1 MNNNIKDSLN
11 KIVSMKFS
19 EDDFGQSKMKADYKK
34 QLSNILQLD
43 NFNNIHHGGREFFVA
58 SSEIMYIAD
67 KNGEEIN
74 FISGR
79 IVSSKKSKSKKKD
92 DEEKYSLKLD
102 PIFPSFSKLVID
114 YLLGRYVF
122 YNEKLYDVNSKQ
134 AKIIDNMALVNLYG
148 FKHST
153 EFLLDILKGIDK
165 HCHVDS
171 VRKLEPHQIAGNDFI
186 IDLKTHTVTR
196 KIINNE
202 VSYFKHY
209 PVDFENAKASKTTA
223 SEFLNYVIDD
233 PESLHNAQ
241 LQAYYIAQVASG
253 LRSKTNFFV
262 TKSGVR
268 TGKGLRHIALS
279 GLFNKIDVELDNL
292 TSRGFDALN
301 AWALFSG
308 GEMALATE
316 QGDII
321 GDKLERVLKIIAT
334 ERTHVAR
341 NVGGNQGLV
350 YLTSV
355 LCIDTNRI
363 VSLSEEMNGRKILIQ
378 YRDRPRDETDQEREE
393 AFEKYWRAFTECDK
407 SPKIEGCIGF
417 LLTSLEYFNQQGNKF
432 IWKDVEVY
440 NGNEALDDFQIE
452 LINRLLENDF
462 VPKDYFLEQAFLKCY
477 GKNNNKC
484 GEAIKIIGVESYRKR
499 IDGKLVGGYRIT
511 NRRRFDSFAPKINT
525 ELSIDFSIFEEEFTS
540 SRPVHQ

>member
-1 MNNNIKDSLN
+1 MNDNIKDSLN
-11 KIVSMKFS
+11 KIVSMKWS

-43 NFNNIHHGGREFFVA
+43 NFNNIHHEGREFYVA

-74 FISGR
+74 FISGK
-79 IVSSKKSKSKKKD
+79 IISKKSKKKD
-92 DEEKYSLKLD
+92 DEEKYSLKFD
-102 PIFPSFSKLVID
+102 PIFPPFSKLVID

-134 AKIIDNMALVNLYG
+134 AKIIDNMTLVSLYG

-165 HCHVDS
+165 HCHVES
-171 VRKLEPHQIAGNDFI
+171 VRKLEPYQIAGNDFI

-196 KIINNE
+196 KVINNE
-202 VSYFKHY
+202 VSYFKYY
-209 PVDFENAKASKTTA
+209 PVDFETARASKTMA

-321 GDKLERVLKIIAT
+321 GEKLERVLKIIAT

-378 YRDRPRDETDQEREE
+378 YKDRPSDETDQEREE
-393 AFEKYWRAFTECDK
+393 AFEKYWQAFTECDK

-432 IWKDVEVY
+432 VWKDVEVY

-462 VPKDYFLEQAFLKCY
+462 VPKDYLLEQAFLKCY

-511 NRRRFDSFAPKINT
+511 NKRRFDSFAPKINT
-525 ELSIDFSIFEEEFTS
+525 ELSIDFSIFEEEFTGS
-540 SRPVHQ
+540 QPVHQ

>member
-1 MNNNIKDSLN
+1 MNDSIKDSLN
-11 KIVSMKFS
+11 KIVSMKWTD
-19 EDDFGQSKMKADYKK
+19 DDFGQSKMKADYKK
-34 QLSNILQLD
+34 QLSNIKQLD
-43 NFNNIHHGGREFFVA
+43 NFNYINHEEHKFFVPDR
-58 SSEIMYIAD
+58 EVMYIAD

-79 IVSSKKSKSKKKD
+79 IIPKKSKKKD
-92 DEEKYSLKLD
+92 DDEKYSLKLD
-102 PIFPSFSKLVID
+102 SIFPPFSKLVID

-122 YNEKLYDVNSKQ
+122 YNDKLYDVNSKQ
-134 AKIIDNMALVNLYG
+134 AKIIDNMTLVSLYG

-153 EFLLDILKGIDK
+153 DYLLDILKGIDK
-165 HCHVDS
+165 HCHVEP
-171 VRKLEPHQIAGNDFI
+171 VRILKPYQIAGNDFI
-186 IDLKTHTVTR
+186 IDLETHTVTR
-196 KIINNE
+196 KVINNE

-209 PVDFENAKASKTTA
+209 PVNFDTAIASKTTA
-223 SEFLNYVIDD
+223 NGFLHYVIDD

-378 YRDRPRDETDQEREE
+378 YKDRPSGETDQEREE
-393 AFEKYWRAFTECDK
+393 AFEKYWQAFTECDK

-417 LLTSLEYFNQQGNKF
+417 LLTSLDYFNQQGNKF

-440 NGNEALDDFQIE
+440 NGNESLDDFQIE
-452 LINRLLENDF
+452 LINLLLANNF
-462 VPKDYFLEQAFLKCY
+462 VPKGNYLEQLFLKCY

-511 NRRRFDSFAPKINT
+511 NRRRFNSFVPK
-525 ELSIDFSIFEEEFTS
+525 SAEEFTS
-540 SRPVHQ
+540 SPPVHQ

>member
-1 MNNNIKDSLN
+1 MNDNIKDSLN
-11 KIVSMKFS
+11 KIVSMKWS

-43 NFNNIHHGGREFFVA
+43 NFNNIHHEGREFYVA

-74 FISGR
+74 FISGK
-79 IVSSKKSKSKKKD
+79 IISKKSKRKD
-92 DEEKYSLKLD
+92 DEEKYSLKFD
-102 PIFPSFSKLVID
+102 PIFPPFSKLVID

-134 AKIIDNMALVNLYG
+134 AKIIDNMTLVSLYG

-165 HCHVDS
+165 HCHVES
-171 VRKLEPHQIAGNDFI
+171 VRKLEPYQIAGNDFI

-196 KIINNE
+196 KVINNE
-202 VSYFKHY
+202 VSYFKYY
-209 PVDFENAKASKTTA
+209 PVDFETARASKTMA

-321 GDKLERVLKIIAT
+321 GEKLERVLKIIAT

-378 YRDRPRDETDQEREE
+378 YKDRPSDETDQEREE
-393 AFEKYWRAFTECDK
+393 AFEKYWQAFTECDK

-432 IWKDVEVY
+432 VWKDVEVY

-462 VPKDYFLEQAFLKCY
+462 VPKDYLLEQAFLKCY

-511 NRRRFDSFAPKINT
+511 NKRRFDSFAPKINT
-525 ELSIDFSIFEEEFTS
+525 ELSIDFSIFEEEFTGS
-540 SRPVHQ
+540 QPVHQ

>member
-1 MNNNIKDSLN
+1 MNDNFKDSLN
-11 KIVSMKFS
+11 KIVSMKWS

-43 NFNNIHHGGREFFVA
+43 NFNNIHHEGREFYVA

-74 FISGR
+74 FISGK
-79 IVSSKKSKSKKKD
+79 IISKKSKKKD
-92 DEEKYSLKLD
+92 DEEKYSLKFD
-102 PIFPSFSKLVID
+102 PIFPPFSKLVID

-134 AKIIDNMALVNLYG
+134 AKIIDNMTLVSLYG

-165 HCHVDS
+165 HCHVES
-171 VRKLEPHQIAGNDFI
+171 VRKLEPYQIAGNDFI

-196 KIINNE
+196 KVINNE
-202 VSYFKHY
+202 VSYFKYY
-209 PVDFENAKASKTTA
+209 PVDFETARASKTTA

-292 TSRGFDALN
+292 TSKGFDALN

-321 GDKLERVLKIIAT
+321 GEKLERVLKIIAT

-378 YRDRPRDETDQEREE
+378 YKDRPSDETDQEREE
-393 AFEKYWRAFTECDK
+393 AFEKYWQAFTECDK

-432 IWKDVEVY
+432 VWKDVEVY

-462 VPKDYFLEQAFLKCY
+462 VPKDYLLEQAFLKCY

-511 NRRRFDSFAPKINT
+511 NKRRFDSFAPKINT
-525 ELSIDFSIFEEEFTS
+525 ELSIDFSIFEEEFTGS
-540 SRPVHQ
+540 QPVHQ

>member
-1 MNNNIKDSLN
+1 M
-11 KIVSMKFS
+11 
-19 EDDFGQSKMKADYKK
+19 
-34 QLSNILQLD
+34 
-43 NFNNIHHGGREFFVA
+43 
-58 SSEIMYIAD
+58 
-67 KNGEEIN
+67 
-74 FISGR
+74 
-79 IVSSKKSKSKKKD
+79 
-92 DEEKYSLKLD
+92 
-102 PIFPSFSKLVID
+102 
-114 YLLGRYVF
+114 
-122 YNEKLYDVNSKQ
+122 
-134 AKIIDNMALVNLYG
+134 
-148 FKHST
+148 
-153 EFLLDILKGIDK
+153 
-165 HCHVDS
+165 
-171 VRKLEPHQIAGNDFI
+171 
-186 IDLKTHTVTR
+186 
-196 KIINNE
+196 
-202 VSYFKHY
+202 
-209 PVDFENAKASKTTA
+209 
-223 SEFLNYVIDD
+223 NYVIDD

-308 GEMALATE
+308 GEIALATE

-321 GDKLERVLKIIAT
+321 GEKLERVLKIIAT

-378 YRDRPRDETDQEREE
+378 YKDRPSGETDQEREE
-393 AFEKYWRAFTECDK
+393 VFEKYWQAFTECDK

-417 LLTSLEYFNQQGNKF
+417 LLTSLDYFNQQGNKF

-440 NGNEALDDFQIE
+440 NGNESLDDFQIE
-452 LINRLLENDF
+452 LIN
-462 VPKDYFLEQAFLKCY
+462 Q
-477 GKNNNKC
+477 
-484 GEAIKIIGVESYRKR
+484 
-499 IDGKLVGGYRIT
+499 
-511 NRRRFDSFAPKINT
+511 
-525 ELSIDFSIFEEEFTS
+525 
-540 SRPVHQ
+540 

>member
-1 MNNNIKDSLN
+1 MNDSIKDSLN
-11 KIVSMKFS
+11 KIVSMKWS

-43 NFNNIHHGGREFFVA
+43 NFNNIHHEGHEFVVA

-74 FISGR
+74 FISGK
-79 IVSSKKSKSKKKD
+79 IISKKSKKKD
-92 DEEKYSLKLD
+92 DEEKYSLKFD
-102 PIFPSFSKLVID
+102 PIFPPFSKLVID

-122 YNEKLYDVNSKQ
+122 YNEKLYDVNGKQ
-134 AKIIDNMALVNLYG
+134 AKIIDNMTLVSLYG

-165 HCHVDS
+165 HCHVES
-171 VRKLEPHQIAGNDFI
+171 VRKLEPYQIAGNDFI

-196 KIINNE
+196 KVINNE

-209 PVDFENAKASKTTA
+209 PVDFETARASKTTA

-292 TSRGFDALN
+292 TSKGFDALN

-321 GDKLERVLKIIAT
+321 GEKLERVLKIIAT

-378 YRDRPRDETDQEREE
+378 YKDRPSDETDQEREE
-393 AFEKYWRAFTECDK
+393 AFEKYWQAFTECDK

-432 IWKDVEVY
+432 VWKDVEVY

-462 VPKDYFLEQAFLKCY
+462 VPKDYLLEQAFLKCY

-511 NRRRFDSFAPKINT
+511 NKRRFDSFAPKINT
-525 ELSIDFSIFEEEFTS
+525 ELSIDFSIFEEEFTGS
-540 SRPVHQ
+540 QPVHQ

>member
-1 MNNNIKDSLN
+1 MNDNFKDSLN
-11 KIVSMKFS
+11 KIVSMKWS

-43 NFNNIHHGGREFFVA
+43 NFNNIHHEGREFYVA

-74 FISGR
+74 FISGK
-79 IVSSKKSKSKKKD
+79 IISKKSKKKD
-92 DEEKYSLKLD
+92 DEEKYSLKFD
-102 PIFPSFSKLVID
+102 PIFPPFSKLVID

-134 AKIIDNMALVNLYG
+134 AKIIDNMTLVSLYG

-165 HCHVDS
+165 HCHVES
-171 VRKLEPHQIAGNDFI
+171 VRKLEPYQIAGNDFI

-196 KIINNE
+196 KVINNE
-202 VSYFKHY
+202 VSYFKYY
-209 PVDFENAKASKTTA
+209 PVDFETARASKTTA

-321 GDKLERVLKIIAT
+321 GEKLERVLKIIAT

-378 YRDRPRDETDQEREE
+378 YKDRPSGETDQEREE
-393 AFEKYWRAFTECDK
+393 VFEKYWQAFTECDK

-417 LLTSLEYFNQQGNKF
+417 LLTSLDYFNQQGNKF

-440 NGNEALDDFQIE
+440 NGNESLDDFQIE

-462 VPKDYFLEQAFLKCY
+462 VPKDYLLEQAFLKCY

-511 NRRRFDSFAPKINT
+511 NKRRFDSFAPKINT
-525 ELSIDFSIFEEEFTS
+525 ELSIDFSIFEEEFTGS
-540 SRPVHQ
+540 QPVHQ

>member
-1 MNNNIKDSLN
+1 MNDNIKDSLN
-11 KIVSMKFS
+11 KIVSMKWS

-43 NFNNIHHGGREFFVA
+43 NFNNIHHEGREFYVA

-74 FISGR
+74 FISGK
-79 IVSSKKSKSKKKD
+79 IISKKSKKKD
-92 DEEKYSLKLD
+92 DEEKYSLKFD
-102 PIFPSFSKLVID
+102 PIFPPFSKLVID

-134 AKIIDNMALVNLYG
+134 AKIIDNMTLVSLYG

-165 HCHVDS
+165 HCHVES
-171 VRKLEPHQIAGNDFI
+171 VRKLEPYQIAGNDFI

-196 KIINNE
+196 KVINNE

-209 PVDFENAKASKTTA
+209 PVDFKTARASKTTA

-321 GDKLERVLKIIAT
+321 GEKLERVLKIIAT

-378 YRDRPRDETDQEREE
+378 YRDRPSDETDQEREE
-393 AFEKYWRAFTECDK
+393 AFEKYWQAFTECDK

-417 LLTSLEYFNQQGNKF
+417 LLTSLDYFNQQGNKF

-511 NRRRFDSFAPKINT
+511 NKRRFDSFAPKINT

-540 SRPVHQ
+540 SQPVHQ

>member
-1 MNNNIKDSLN
+1 MNDSIKDSLN
-11 KIVSMKFS
+11 KIVSMKWS

-43 NFNNIHHGGREFFVA
+43 NFNNIHHEGHEFYVA

-74 FISGR
+74 FISGK
-79 IVSSKKSKSKKKD
+79 IISKKSKKKD
-92 DEEKYSLKLD
+92 DEEKYSLKFD
-102 PIFPSFSKLVID
+102 PIFPPFSKLVID

-134 AKIIDNMALVNLYG
+134 AKIIDNMTLVSLYG

-165 HCHVDS
+165 HCHVES
-171 VRKLEPHQIAGNDFI
+171 VRKLEPYQIAGNDFI

-196 KIINNE
+196 KVINNE

-209 PVDFENAKASKTTA
+209 TVDFETARASKTTA

-378 YRDRPRDETDQEREE
+378 YRDRPNDETDQEREE
-393 AFEKYWRAFTECDK
+393 AFKKYWQAFTECDK

-484 GEAIKIIGVESYRKR
+484 GKAIKIIGVESYRKR

-525 ELSIDFSIFEEEFTS
+525 ELSIDFSIFGEEFTS
-540 SRPVHQ
+540 SQPVH

>member
-1 MNNNIKDSLN
+1 MKDSIKDSLK
-11 KIVSMKFS
+11 KIVSMKWS

-43 NFNNIHHGGREFFVA
+43 SFNNIHHEGRKFFVA

-74 FISGR
+74 FVSGR
-79 IVSSKKSKSKKKD
+79 IVSKKPKKKD

-102 PIFPSFSKLVID
+102 PVFPPFSKLVID

-134 AKIIDNMALVNLYG
+134 AKIIDNITLVSLYG

-165 HCHVDS
+165 HCHVEP

-196 KIINNE
+196 KVLNNE
-202 VSYFKHY
+202 TAYFKFY
-209 PVDFENAKASKTTA
+209 PVDYEKAKASKTIA
-223 SEFLNYVIDD
+223 NKFLNYVIDD
-233 PESLHNAQ
+233 PDSLHNAQ

-262 TKSGVR
+262 SKSGVR

-292 TSRGFDALN
+292 VSRGFDALN

-316 QGDII
+316 QGDIV
-321 GDKLERVLKIIAT
+321 GDKVERVLKIIAT
-334 ERTHVAR
+334 EKSHVAR
-341 NVGGNQGLV
+341 NVGGNQGMV

-355 LCIDTNRI
+355 LCIDTNRN
-363 VSLSEEMNGRKILIQ
+363 VSLSDEMNGRKILIQ
-378 YRDRPRDETDQEREE
+378 YKDRPEGESDMEREQ
-393 AFEKYWRAFTECDK
+393 AFEEYWQAFTKQDK
-407 SPKIEGCIGF
+407 EPSIEGCIGF
-417 LLTSLEYFNQQGNKF
+417 LMASLDYFNQQGNKF

-440 NGNEALDDFQIE
+440 NGDEALDDFQVF
-452 LINRLLENDF
+452 LIDDLEKHEF
-462 VPKDYFLEQAFLKCY
+462 VPKDCYYRELALKLY
-477 GKNNNKC
+477 GKNTHLLSK
-484 GEAIKIIGVESYRKR
+484 ALQTIGVSSKRIR
-499 IDGKLVGGYRIT
+499 IDGNLKTVYYVSNPKRFKAFGVKYEKPTEPVEQDLRVLEMLDTFVKLG
-511 NRRRFDSFAPKINT
+511 
-525 ELSIDFSIFEEEFTS
+525 
-540 SRPVHQ
+540 

>member
-1 MNNNIKDSLN
+1 MNDNFKDSLN
-11 KIVSMKFS
+11 KIVSMKWS
-19 EDDFGQSKMKADYKK
+19 EDDFGQSRMKADYKK

-43 NFNNIHHGGREFFVA
+43 NFNNIHHEGREFYVA

-74 FISGR
+74 FISGK
-79 IVSSKKSKSKKKD
+79 IISKKSKKKD
-92 DEEKYSLKLD
+92 DEEKYSLKFD
-102 PIFPSFSKLVID
+102 PIFPPFSKLVID

-134 AKIIDNMALVNLYG
+134 AKIIDNMTLVSLYG

-165 HCHVDS
+165 HCHVES
-171 VRKLEPHQIAGNDFI
+171 VRKLEPYQIAGNDFI

-196 KIINNE
+196 KVINNE
-202 VSYFKHY
+202 VSYFKYY
-209 PVDFENAKASKTTA
+209 PVDFETARASKTTA

-321 GDKLERVLKIIAT
+321 GEKLERVLKIIAT

-378 YRDRPRDETDQEREE
+378 YKDRPSGETDQEREE
-393 AFEKYWRAFTECDK
+393 VFEKYWQAFTECDK

-417 LLTSLEYFNQQGNKF
+417 LLTSLDYFNQQGNKF

-440 NGNEALDDFQIE
+440 NGNESLDDFQIE

-462 VPKDYFLEQAFLKCY
+462 VPKDYLLEQAFLKCY

-511 NRRRFDSFAPKINT
+511 NKRRFDSFAPKINT
-525 ELSIDFSIFEEEFTS
+525 ELSIDFSIFEEEFTGS
-540 SRPVHQ
+540 QPVHQ

>member
-1 MNNNIKDSLN
+1 MNDSIKDSLN
-11 KIVSMKFS
+11 KIVSMKWS

-43 NFNNIHHGGREFFVA
+43 NFNNIHHEGREFVVA

-74 FISGR
+74 FISGK
-79 IVSSKKSKSKKKD
+79 IISKKSKKKD
-92 DEEKYSLKLD
+92 DEEKYSLKFD
-102 PIFPSFSKLVID
+102 PIFPPFSKLVID

-134 AKIIDNMALVNLYG
+134 AKIIDNMTLVSLYG

-165 HCHVDS
+165 HCHVES
-171 VRKLEPHQIAGNDFI
+171 VRKLEPYQIAGNDFI

-196 KIINNE
+196 KVINNE

-209 PVDFENAKASKTTA
+209 PVDFETARASKTTA

-308 GEMALATE
+308 GEIALATE

-321 GDKLERVLKIIAT
+321 GEKLERVLKIIAT

-378 YRDRPRDETDQEREE
+378 YKDRPSGETDQEREE
-393 AFEKYWRAFTECDK
+393 VFEKYWQAFTECDK

-417 LLTSLEYFNQQGNKF
+417 LLTSLDYFNQQGNKF

-440 NGNEALDDFQIE
+440 NGNESLDDFQIE
-452 LINRLLENDF
+452 LINQLLVNKF
-462 VPKDYFLEQAFLKCY
+462 VPKSNYLEQLFLKCY
-477 GKNNNKC
+477 GKNNNRC

-511 NRRRFDSFAPKINT
+511 NGRRFNSFVPK
-525 ELSIDFSIFEEEFTS
+525 SIEEFTGS
-540 SRPVHQ
+540 PPVHQ